1 MNPLFRSTTVT
12 VAALSLVVFSDCSSG
27 VIAADH
33 EQQQHRMQH
42 THNIQS
48 HRGNQEEF
56 GIGSSSSG
64 YEGILDE
71 DFVPPWRD
79 PVSSPTTPSTQS
91 PSQAP
96 TSTRVTTSPTASP
109 TTSPETASPT
119 RSPTAMPVPIVT
131 TPAPVEP
138 INVNIDSSSGDVLIT
153 TFDEVSGARETSC
166 VNMPAIGT
174 FVTEV
179 FDIEYFLYL
188 DDEGFDDQNTI
199 QSIVDSYI
207 VPELHDA
214 LVDIGMGC
222 NSVDFI
228 SNKNV
233 MVDLMSAGT
242 DIVGAQCLIN
252 SIGDDGSLANA
263 TSCYEVWGK
272 VEATMWFSPRRQRHL
287 QGSTTPF
294 SDREAYNEF
303 TRWMEEAFDSLGG
316 GGDGL
321 LKTSFQGFAN
331 VNGFDGTYTELS
343 QDVGVDVTAAF
354 MGTALSVDDSGINIV
369 FGLIAVIMGIMVLG
383 FVVVAAVSR
392 RKRNH
397 KAILEHTRT
406 VEDLE
411 LDSKDEL
418 NTTTDVVVDDEEL
431 FREDRPLPENFKVK
445 LETADHDY
453 RWIGEDRKNPIF
465 VATERNMKFQ
475 DHLNVLRSRKEQE
488 QRERQYE
495 SVFL

>member
-1 MNPLFRSTTVT
+1 MNPLFRYTTVT
-12 VAALSLVVFSDCSSG
+12 VAALSLVVFSDCSSV

-33 EQQQHRMQH
+33 QQQQRHIQQA
-42 THNIQS
+42 HNIQS

-56 GIGSSSSG
+56 GIGSISSG

-71 DFVPPWRD
+71 DFVPPWKD
-79 PVSSPTTPSTQS
+79 PVSSPTTAPTTQR

-96 TSTRVTTSPTASP
+96 TSTRVTASPTASP
-109 TTSPETASPT
+109 TTSPETAPPT
-119 RSPTAMPVPIVT
+119 RSRTAIPVPIAA
-131 TPAPVEP
+131 TPAPVET
-138 INVNIDSSSGDVLIT
+138 INVNIDSSTGIVLNT

-166 VNMPAIGT
+166 INMPAIGT

-188 DDEGFDDQNTI
+188 DDEGFDDENTI

-263 TSCYEVWGK
+263 TACYEVWGK

-316 GGDGL
+316 GDSGL
-321 LKTSFQGFAN
+321 LETSFQGFAN

-343 QDVGVDVTAAF
+343 KDVGVDVAAAF

-369 FGLIAVIMGIMVLG
+369 FGLIAVIVGFMVLG
-383 FVVVAAVSR
+383 FVVVVAVGR

-411 LDSKDEL
+411 LDSKDDL
-418 NTTTDVVVDDEEL
+418 NTTADIVDDDEL
-431 FREDRPLPENFKVK
+431 FREDRPLPDDFKVK
-445 LETADHDY
+445 LESADHDY
-453 RWIGEDRKNPIF
+453 RWIGEERKNPIF

-495 SVFL
+495 LVSL